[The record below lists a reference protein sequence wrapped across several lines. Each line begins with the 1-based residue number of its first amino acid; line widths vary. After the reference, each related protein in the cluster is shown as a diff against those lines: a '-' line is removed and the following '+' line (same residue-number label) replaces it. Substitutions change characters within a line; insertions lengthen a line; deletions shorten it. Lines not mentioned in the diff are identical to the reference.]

1 MMEDSENPT
10 HTLNR
15 DFARYTSMTLDQLT
29 AELEKV
35 EAEKKLVDE
44 KWRAAGRGTPER
56 NALRTERLE
65 YIHRKDKIEN
75 TMADRNNGIE
85 PGPAYSSSTGSE
97 PDVPSKA
104 SGNDPSTEEE
114 PRESDT
120 ADAQAVEVPEKDWL
134 DLAAAFLENIMPV
147 EPKPADPTSSI
158 PSEAQSVGTN
168 EVINGDGIQFEP
180 KPVESEDVPVGPKM
194 EINTEAVKEPIEES
208 PKMQPP
214 PLREAPAVHTELKG
228 SSVDNRQG
236 SIQDNNRDPSIVAS
250 QVIMASPSY

>member
-35 EAEKKLVDE
+35 EAEKQLVDE

-97 PDVPSKA
+97 PDVPSKD
-104 SGNDPSTEEE
+104 SGNDPSTGAE

-120 ADAQAVEVPEKDWL
+120 ADAVEVPEKDWL
-134 DLAAAFLENIMPV
+134 DLAAVFLENMMPE
-147 EPKPADPTSSI
+147 EPKPADQTSSI

-168 EVINGDGIQFEP
+168 EAMAADGIQP
-180 KPVESEDVPVGPKM
+180 KPVDSEDVPVGPKM
-194 EINTEAVKEPIEES
+194 EINTEAVKEPVEES

-236 SIQDNNRDPSIVAS
+236 SIQDNNRDPSIAAS
-250 QVIMASPSY
+250 QVIMSSHSY